1 MIYWNTT
8 NFRLKD
14 TLDKLMSEDVLADF
28 RLVGGTALSLQLGH
42 RMSDD
47 IDLFTDANY
56 GSINFG
62 LIEEYLIKN
71 FPYVSGDMGGN
82 PGMGKSYLV
91 GAHDE
96 DYVKVDIYYSMDP
109 FFQPLVFEDNVRMA
123 TIEEVTAM
131 KVDIIQR
138 KGRKK
143 DFWDLHELM
152 KSYSIDQMISLHAA
166 RFEYTHDEPLIRTN
180 FTDFSHAD
188 TFTDPICLRGKRW
201 GFIKQDFIDVFERGR
216 PGPGY
221 TR

>member
-1 MIYWNTT
+1 
-8 NFRLKD
+8 
-14 TLDKLMSEDVLADF
+14 MSEDVLADF

-56 GSINFG
+56 GSIDFG
-62 LIEEYLIKN
+62 LIKEYLIKN

-91 GAHDE
+91 GADDE

-123 TIEEVTAM
+123 TIEEITAM

-152 KSYSIDQMISLHAA
+152 EFYSIDQMISLHAT
-166 RFEYTHDEPLIRTN
+166 RFEYTHDKPLIITN
-180 FTDFSHAD
+180 FTDFSYAD
-188 TFTDPICLRGKRW
+188 TFTDPTCLRGKRW
-201 GFIKQDFIDVFERGR
+201 GFIKQDFVEALDRHR

>member
-1 MIYWNTT
+1 M
-8 NFRLKD
+8 RV
-14 TLDKLMSEDVLADF
+14 DVLADF

-42 RMSDD
+42 RESDD

-71 FPYVSGDMGGN
+71 FPHVSGEMGEN

-91 GAHDE
+91 GADAG

-109 FFQPLVFEDNVRMA
+109 FFQPLVFEDNIRMA
-123 TIEEVTAM
+123 TIEEVIAM
-131 KVDIIQR
+131 KIDILQR

-143 DFWDLHELM
+143 DFWDLHEVM
-152 KSYSIDQMISLHAA
+152 QSYSIEQMISLHAA
-166 RFEYTHDEPLIRTN
+166 RFEWTHDEPLIRTN

-188 TFTDPICLRGKRW
+188 TFADPKCLRGKRW
-201 GFIKQDFIDVFERGR
+201 GFIKQDFIEALDRGR
-216 PGPGY
+216 PGPGF